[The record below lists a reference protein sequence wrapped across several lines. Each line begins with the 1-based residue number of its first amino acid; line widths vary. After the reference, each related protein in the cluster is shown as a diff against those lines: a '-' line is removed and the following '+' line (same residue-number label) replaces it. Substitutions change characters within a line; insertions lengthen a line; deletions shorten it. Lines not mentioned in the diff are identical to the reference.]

1 MPLLTLF
8 LFAFSNGLVLSNLYT
23 YVIDGSLLLSY
34 ERTPAY
40 YRNHAGVLC
49 GILWQ
54 MGLILG
60 TFLAIPLDKYVKY

>member
-1 MPLLTLF
+1 MPLLNIF
-8 LFAFSNGLVLSNLYT
+8 LFAFSNGLVLSNLF
-23 YVIDGSLLLSY
+23 IILDGSLLLSY

-54 MGLILG
+54 IGLILG
-60 TFLAIPLDKYVKY
+60 TFLAIPLDSYVKY